1 MNKSILAL
9 SVVAAF
15 AAFAPSA
22 QAGSYYDGYYSG
34 SSSRTL
40 CEDEDGDLVR
50 CKTYKSALPSI
61 PGVPGSLQRTVEG
74 LLGVAPAR
82 TRGCRVWS
90 RSEGDWV
97 RVPCDD

>member
-22 QAGSYYDGYYSG
+22 QAGWYDGYYG
-34 SSSRTL
+34 RSSSRTW

-50 CKTYKSALPSI
+50 CKKYKSVLPSI

-74 LLGVAPAR
+74 LLGVSPSR
-82 TRGCRVWS
+82 KRGCRVWS